1 MHKIVLYFRAIGLYK
16 KINNSFDFT
25 LLLNFTHCENF
36 THFYTHRSVCPL
48 LAAVLACPPPEVRR
62 LPRALHVDAV
72 DENDN

>member
-25 LLLNFTHCENF
+25 LLLNF